1 MLRDEAE
8 DPAPEEPGFD
18 HNEIFINLKVISRI
32 KPGDKISVRDNLIN
46 IAPRYFLQGAVRWLY
61 QEDRMKSVSFI
72 VRVVEAAFAL
82 NEKTLNDHTGRGGQT
97 VTTSESRNHTILRL
111 TNELDRCIEGLNNM
125 KQTYSDDRLVECR
138 IDYVI
143 DQIKIRVNNN
153 SKLLEISSSP

>member
-1 MLRDEAE
+1 MLRDEDCPVE
-8 DPAPEEPGFD
+8 DAAPETGFD
-18 HNEIFINLKVISRI
+18 HDEIFINLKVISRI

-46 IAPRYFLQGAVRWLY
+46 IAPKYFLQGAVRWLY

-72 VRVVEAAFAL
+72 VRVVDAAFSL
-82 NEKTLNDHTGRGGQT
+82 NEKTLMSHEDRQAPN
-97 VTTSESRNHTILRL
+97 TSESRNHTILRL

-125 KQTYSDDRLVECR
+125 KQTYADDRLVECR

-153 SKLLEISSSP
+153 SKLLEISSP